1 MADEVQVLVRFTT
14 KLPNDLRVPDT
25 EVVRGP
31 AFGDIGCLWQ
41 LATAVLLL
49 HRRFADPVATSPHP
63 PQAVPASLKR
73 YGLSQI
79 INHMLSLGA

>member
-49 HRRFADPVATSPHP
+49 HRRCRPSCHLP
-63 PQAVPASLKR
+63 PPPTGRASVSQALWTVTN
-73 YGLSQI
+73 Y
-79 INHMLSLGA
+79 